1 MDMMT
6 PELKTRMSLYMET
19 SMILKKDS
27 MLYVVIKKN
36 NCLFNSF
43 LLEISLQNL
52 EFKHLVDFK
61 IKL

>member
-19 SMILKKDS
+19 SMILKKYS
-27 MLYVVIKKN
+27 MLYVVINKN

>member
-6 PELKTRMSLYMET
+6 PELKTHMSLYMET
-19 SMILKKDS
+19 SIIFKKDS

-43 LLEISLQNL
+43 LWEISLQNL
-52 EFKHLVDFK
+52 EFKH
-61 IKL
+61 